1 MKYKQCLLYILY
13 LYLSSIIIFSVFHEL
28 FHTAGFAHEQ
38 QRADRG
44 YYVIINENKIP
55 KYLLPNFKRIPT
67 YHRYLYGMSFL
78 YGKYDMC
85 SIMHYPGGS
94 GVSMFYF

>member
-1 MKYKQCLLYILY
+1 MFVIHIIL

-38 QRADRG
+38 QRADRD

-55 KYLLPNFKRIPT
+55 NNLMNNFKRIPT
-67 YHRYLYGMSFL
+67 YDRYGGMSFL

-85 SIMHYPGGS
+85 SIMHYGGGG